1 MSTSCA
7 GICQLP
13 ALHKAALQRQVYEMF
28 VGSDSLE
35 DTNETRLGAKS
46 GSRNQILRISCSDLF
61 ENFWNCL
68 SNEIQNANELFSLV
82 KRALTDMTWH

>member
-1 MSTSCA
+1 MKCLLVLILWRT
-7 GICQLP
+7 LTKP
-13 ALHKAALQRQVYEMF
+13 
-28 VGSDSLE
+28 DW
-35 DTNETRLGAKS
+35 GAKS

>member
-1 MSTSCA
+1 MK
-7 GICQLP
+7 P
-13 ALHKAALQRQVYEMF
+13 
-28 VGSDSLE
+28 D
-35 DTNETRLGAKS
+35 LGAKS